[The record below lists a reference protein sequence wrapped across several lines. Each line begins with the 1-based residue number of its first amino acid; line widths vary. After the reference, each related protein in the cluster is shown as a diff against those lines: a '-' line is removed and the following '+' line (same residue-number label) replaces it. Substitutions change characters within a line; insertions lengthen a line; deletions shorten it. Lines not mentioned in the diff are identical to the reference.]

1 MWRVAQPLWSA
12 AWVFMAV
19 DHFSGVEIW
28 NHAACT
34 GKHQD
39 ECSVDDAVND
49 KKSLCCSVCN
59 LKQWIFSFKCTLQ
72 AYKICFQIAS
82 ASTKWRYDQW
92 NRERFLHKQF
102 FFNGCRNIRLW
113 FFKTIP
119 YSYIL
124 FHRLMYRFNF
134 SLKFFENKLVP
145 LCKYKIK
152 HDRVCPEVFQEYAFT
167 ESMTHFFF
175 KSWSIKFL
183 ETYSIF
189 AQCNFFICS
198 HIFACNN
205 KKRLNFT

>member
-1 MWRVAQPLWSA
+1 MWRIAQPLWSA

-19 DHFSGVEIW
+19 DHFSGVMNFIKW
-28 NHAACT
+28 NRSLCT
-34 GKHQD
+34 GKHPD

-49 KKSLCCSVCN
+49 KISLCCSVGN

-145 LCKYKIK
+145 LCIK
-152 HDRVCPEVFQEYAFT
+152 L
-167 ESMTHFFF
+167 SMTECVQKFF
-175 KSWSIKFL
+175 KNMRLRKVW
-183 ETYSIF
+183 
-189 AQCNFFICS
+189 
-198 HIFACNN
+198 HIFS
-205 KKRLNFT
+205 LNFGHKILGNIFNFRSM